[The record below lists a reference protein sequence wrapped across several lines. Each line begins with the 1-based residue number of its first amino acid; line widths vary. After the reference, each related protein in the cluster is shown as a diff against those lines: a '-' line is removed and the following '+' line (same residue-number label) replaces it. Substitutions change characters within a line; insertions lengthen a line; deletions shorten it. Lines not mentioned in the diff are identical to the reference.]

1 MSIKELAVTVDE
13 RLDELQAAR
22 WQQDQNVSR
31 AKDQIRRAT
40 GQRYDYRTG
49 DWDGTWED
57 ALETAQTLAIPYR
70 DSITN
75 YNEQVQKLAD
85 INTEIA
91 ELREVYAEFQWTRAY
106 LVINSNGH
114 IHSSTYCSTCFDT
127 TTYEWLT
134 AYSADP
140 EESIVAAAG
149 EMACTICYP
158 SAPADILNQ
167 PCTIQ
172 SKNRAEREAAKAER
186 AEAKAKREAKRIASA
201 PTASGD
207 SIFIPSRWSERLS
220 EVKTE
225 RTAVSAWYSAQDDL
239 GSGREDVRKNA
250 SWAQKIIEEALAGK
264 RGISEEQ
271 VREDLFKRYMKRS
284 R

>member
-22 WQQDQNVSR
+22 WEQDQAVSYAR
-31 AKDQIRRAT
+31 EKIRRAT

-49 DWDGTWED
+49 KWDGTWED

-127 TTYEWLT
+127 TMYEWLT

-140 EESIVAAAG
+140 EETIVAAAG
-149 EMACTICYP
+149 EMACTICYA

-207 SIFIPSRWSERLS
+207 SIMIPSRWSDRME
-220 EVKTE
+220 EIKTE
-225 RTAVSAWYSAQDDL
+225 RTAVSAWNSAQSDRSWL
-239 GSGREDVRKNA
+239 RNEDQDRIVA
-250 SWAQKIIEEALAGK
+250 TQEIIEQALAGK
-264 RGISEEQ
+264 RGISAEQ
-271 VREDLFKRYMKRS
+271 VREDLKKRYEKRG